1 VESVS
6 SEKTYY
12 KTSQFIPTKGES
24 FSYYECDDNF
34 QVSRFLTYIPETD
47 ELERVEVD
55 WTMELRQE
63 GAEEVEEDEFLEHWE
78 KGEDENS

>member
-1 VESVS
+1 MG

-24 FSYYECDDNF
+24 FSFYECDGDF
-34 QVSRFLTYIPETD
+34 QVERFMTYIPETE

-55 WTMELRQE
+55 WTMELRE
-63 GAEEVEEDEFLEHWE
+63 DGAEEIDRDEFIDHWE
-78 KGEDENS
+78 KGEDDEVQ